1 MVGAERDVSVRR
13 CESCRS
19 RGFRRIMSLAQ
30 KNFLLAL
37 NLLAASLAPPPL
49 PLPLLLS
56 PAPPPRGSLTRN
68 AGPAK
73 TRFHNPAHLG
83 GRGKGEGGQ
92 RKRERERAT
101 RPERHNRVNYY
112 E

>member
-1 MVGAERDVSVRR
+1 MGAERDVSARR
-13 CESCRS
+13 CESCRP

-37 NLLAASLAPPPL
+37 NLLAASLAAPL
-49 PLPLLLS
+49 PRAAAAGIPDPECRTRQNTIS
-56 PAPPPRGSLTRN
+56 QSGSS
-68 AGPAK
+68 GW
-73 TRFHNPAHLG
+73 
-83 GRGKGEGGQ
+83 RGKGEGGQ